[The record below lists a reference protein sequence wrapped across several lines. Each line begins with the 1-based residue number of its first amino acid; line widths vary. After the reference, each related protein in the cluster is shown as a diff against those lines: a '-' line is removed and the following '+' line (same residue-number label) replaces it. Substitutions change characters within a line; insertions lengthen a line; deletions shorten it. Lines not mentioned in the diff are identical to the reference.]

1 MNLSKFAPWNWFK
14 DENESRSQV
23 VPVKNGMLETSDFN
37 SVLEKQKDF
46 EDIFESFKK
55 SIENSFAPLRTDSVF
70 KSDWFKPSLDVASG
84 SDDYTIKLELPGV
97 DKKDIEVEVH
107 NHTLTIKGEKRQES
121 EEKEKDF
128 YRIERSYGSFKRILN
143 LPEDAD
149 VDSIVSEHKDG
160 ILTIKISK
168 KELPKRDVKKIE
180 IKSK

>member
-1 MNLSKFAPWNWFK
+1 MDLSKFAPWNWFK

-23 VPVKNGMLETSDFN
+23 VPVKHNILETSDFN
-37 SVLEKQKDF
+37 TVLERQKDF
-46 EDIFESFKK
+46 EDIFDSFKK
-55 SIENSFAPLRTDSVF
+55 SIENTFAPLRTDSVF

-97 DKKDIEVEVH
+97 KKKDIEVEVH
-107 NHTLTIKGEKRQES
+107 NHTLTIKGEKKQES

-128 YRIERSYGSFKRILN
+128 YRIERSYGSFKRVLN

-149 VDSIVSEHKDG
+149 IESIVSEHKDG

-168 KELPKRDVKKIE
+168 KELPKR
-180 IKSK
+180 S